1 VNVHQA
7 SNRLQAVAE
16 SVPGADKPY
25 ADKELIPEGFIAGKI
40 LVRKLPWTMF

>member
-1 VNVHQA
+1 MCIRRPIVYNG
-7 SNRLQAVAE
+7 LAE

-40 LVRKLPWTMF
+40 LVRNLPWTMF